1 MYLLDTN
8 VISELRK
15 GKKQQSQ
22 NVISWAD
29 SIPVNQCFLSAI
41 TIFELEL
48 GVQRLEYTN
57 PPQGQTIR
65 AWLTGLGPSYEGRIL
80 PFDEIAAKIA
90 ASLHIPNKQPER
102 DAMIASIAL
111 KHGFTVVTRNT
122 SDFERS
128 GVSFINPFV

>member
-22 NVISWAD
+22 SVIAWVD
-29 SIPVNQCFLSAI
+29 SITAKQCFLCAI

-57 PPQGQTIR
+57 PPQG
-65 AWLTGLGPSYEGRIL
+65 
-80 PFDEIAAKIA
+80 
-90 ASLHIPNKQPER
+90 
-102 DAMIASIAL
+102 
-111 KHGFTVVTRNT
+111 
-122 SDFERS
+122 
-128 GVSFINPFV
+128 